1 MDRRRFARGH
11 SRDIRASNDDTLLPP
26 LQLTGSEPS
35 DLSVS
40 FPPRNADC
48 LGPSTCRRGTICRAT
63 AAENTTNHAESWH
76 YGEDCLGKALMP
88 AGENSKRTCHWL
100 GTLRPPTS
108 GEANSQRRTAFSAAS
123 AKYLLGPGSSNEAS
137 ETLTAASKRLL
148 PVVARRRSLA
158 NPC

>member
-40 FPPRNADC
+40 FPPRKADC

-123 AKYLLGPGSSNEAS
+123 AKYLLGRRAESRSPLGI
-137 ETLTAASKRLL
+137 RL
-148 PVVARRRSLA
+148 ARSRWPQRSQ
-158 NPC
+158 PM